1 MPTGVRR
8 LQLLL
13 SDRDDVNA
21 AFFNALPTSLPVL
34 VELCIVRSHT
44 INTAVVCAISE
55 AVGGLPNL
63 RLLQLVKV
71 GTNYLLGTNYS
82 ILGLQSFIAENHS
95 RVEVEAYHH
104 E

>member
-21 AFFNALPTSLPVL
+21 AFFNGLPTSVPVL

-55 AVGGLPNL
+55 AVGGLPDL
-63 RLLQLVKV
+63 RLLQLVNARP
-71 GTNYLLGTNYS
+71 TT
-82 ILGLQSFIAENHS
+82 S
-95 RVEVEAYHH
+95 RPAALHC
-104 E
+104 